1 MKQRLD
7 RYFAVTQPGFEAL
20 CAAELAQ
27 LGIAPVR
34 QLDGGVEFEGGLRE
48 LYQANLW
55 LRTASRVLVRVGDTH
70 VRDFPGLYRKLVKM
84 PWGRFL
90 RPGAQFEVRASCH
103 RSRLNHS
110 GRVAETAT
118 AAIEQS
124 LGSAPAAHGSRPLVL
139 VRLEDDHCQLSVDS
153 SGELLHRRGY
163 RQAAVK
169 APLRENLAAGV
180 LLALGWH
187 GDKPLVDAM
196 TGSGTFA
203 IEAALLAS
211 NQPPGRQR
219 TFAFMEW
226 PRYRDGLWRTLL
238 AQADRLR
245 IDQAGPVRIRAVDTN
260 PQAIDAAR
268 KNAASAGVASLIDF
282 SVQEMQTLQAPAEEG
297 LIVCNPPYGERLGEK
312 DDLVGLYRELGQLY
326 NVAFSDWQAALLCP
340 GGPLAQATGLKLHKI
355 LQFTNGGLKI
365 SLLQRKGGATRSIS
379 SEKS

>member
-20 CAAELAQ
+20 CAAELVQ

-55 LRTASRVLVRVGDTH
+55 LRTASRILVRVGDTH

-90 RPGAQFEVRASCH
+90 RPGSHFEVRASCH
-103 RSRLNHS
+103 RSRLSHS

-118 AAIEQS
+118 AAIEQA
-124 LGSAPAAHGSRPLVL
+124 LGSVPAAHGSRPLVL
-139 VRLEDDHCQLSVDS
+139 IRLEDDHCQLSVDS

-163 RQAAVK
+163 RRAAVK
-169 APLRENLAAGV
+169 APLRETLAAGV
-180 LLALGWH
+180 LLSLGWH
-187 GDKPLVDAM
+187 GDKALVDAM

-219 TFAFMEW
+219 SFAFMEW

-238 AQADRLR
+238 ERADRLR
-245 IDQAGPVRIRAVDTN
+245 IEAVPIKIRAVDRN
-260 PQAIDAAR
+260 PGAIESAR
-268 KNAASAGVASLIDF
+268 KNAAAAGVASLIEF
-282 SVQEMQTLQAPAEEG
+282 SVQSMQTLQAPPETG
-297 LIVCNPPYGERLGEK
+297 LIVCNPPYGERLGDK
-312 DDLVGLYRELGQLY
+312 GDLAGLYRELGELY
-326 NVAFSDWQAALLCP
+326 AGEFSSWQAALLCP
-340 GGPLAQATGLKLHKI
+340 STPLAQATGLNLQSI
-355 LQFTNGGLKI
+355 LQFTNGGLNI
-365 SLLQRKGGATRSIS
+365 SLMQRKGRGKRPVC
-379 SEKS
+379 